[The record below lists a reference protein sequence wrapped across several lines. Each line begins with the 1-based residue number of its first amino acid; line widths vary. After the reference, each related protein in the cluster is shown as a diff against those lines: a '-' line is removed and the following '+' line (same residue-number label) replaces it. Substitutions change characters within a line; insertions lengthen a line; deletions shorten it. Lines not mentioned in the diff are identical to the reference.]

1 MLLVVMRVA
10 GGERQGRLLCSVGEM
25 KEVRRWRIAEIQLA
39 SDNRRIPET
48 GMSGSKIRKGQDRS
62 PVFSVAASEKR
73 EKGLQDGGKDVSKRL
88 EVGKERG

>member
-25 KEVRRWRIAEIQLA
+25 KEVRWRIAEIQLA